1 LTSYLDDTY
10 AYDANGNVL
19 SITDAAQAGLTTR
32 SMTYDALDR
41 MLTANSALQ
50 WGNGT
55 YDYDPLD
62 NLRQADQ
69 SATAR
74 TFRYNY
80 DAATNRLSTIKSSAG
95 ATLYTFGYD
104 VRGNT
109 TAKNAQHF
117 VFDTANRMS
126 TADLTAGGGTQTY
139 RYDGLG
145 RRVQTTDPGASS
157 PPMEF
162 WVYSQAGQVL
172 YTSEARR
179 SRNLSYIY
187 LNGSQVA
194 TRAYAWG
201 TGAITTRFQM
211 TDALGSPVANTDT
224 SGGTI
229 QRTSYGPWGEATP
242 SVDGTGYTGHVMD
255 SGTGLTY
262 MQQRYF
268 DPTAGRFASSDPVT
282 TYEKPLT
289 NFNRYSYA
297 FGNPYRF
304 ADPDG
309 RDAMDWVHGG
319 LTAASF
325 CPSVCGSAFS
335 AIDGAVSLAEGDKT
349 GAAISFGAA
358 AAGLVSDAGAA
369 KLLAMGARETAA
381 ASKFEGAVKLF
392 HYTDEAG
399 AKAIKESGKI
409 LANEKGQV
417 FLTAERLSKG
427 EVQNALFIG
436 NAGTKGSHVV
446 EVELKSGAVV
456 KQGKNAKELI
466 HQGTI
471 RDGRQASL
479 EVRENDF

>member
-1 LTSYLDDTY
+1 
-10 AYDANGNVL
+10 VL

-41 MLTANSALQ
+41 MITANSALQ

-62 NLRQADQ
+62 NLRVADQ

-80 DAATNRLSTIKSSAG
+80 DAATNRLSTIKSSGG

-145 RRVQTTDPGASS
+145 RRVQTTDPGTTS

-194 TRAYAWG
+194 TRAYAWETG
-201 TGAITTRFQM
+201 TIATRFQM

-224 SGGTI
+224 SGNSI

-255 SGTGLTY
+255 AGTGLTN
-262 MQQRYF
+262 MQQRYY
-268 DPTAGRFASSDPVT
+268 DPAAGRFLTSDPVQ
-282 TYEKPLT
+282 T
-289 NFNRYSYA
+289 NTNTGTAFNRYNYA
-297 FGNPYRF
+297 NNNPF
-304 ADPDG
+304 KFVDPDG
-309 RDAMDWVHGG
+309 RKCTSTDGVDSCTFDKFFDLKGRQVSRDQALATGGKLAKLLGTDRGSRILKAEAAMTARY
-319 LTAASF
+319 TAAKALASR
-325 CPSVCGSAFS
+325 G
-335 AIDGAVSLAEGDKT
+335 GEVSIRGNKSLGIPDQKIS
-349 GAAISFGAA
+349 GAAIVSRMEGITTISNAGPSSEDTPGMVLNGGVPRTMDGSPSNGPMTYYRDGVGVDVGRMFGHEILHTLYSGVGVPNLGWANPEYQEQHQA
-358 AAGLVSDAGAA
+358 PFNEASDAA
-369 KLLAMGARETAA
+369 
-381 ASKFEGAVKLF
+381 
-392 HYTDEAG
+392 H
-399 AKAIKESGKI
+399 
-409 LANEKGQV
+409 
-417 FLTAERLSKG
+417 
-427 EVQNALFIG
+427 
-436 NAGTKGSHVV
+436 
-446 EVELKSGAVV
+446 
-456 KQGKNAKELI
+456 
-466 HQGTI
+466 
-471 RDGRQASL
+471 
-479 EVRENDF
+479 